1 MSEDKRVIVCKA
13 YQCRGCMGVFSEREQ
28 AEDCNCGL
36 WQGASELEKKL
47 SKDVANLKGLGE

>member
-1 MSEDKRVIVCKA
+1 MS
-13 YQCRGCMGVFSEREQ
+13 VFSEREQ